1 MGKRVFTKK
10 GDTNSTSEKKKV
22 YSLAREK
29 KDNKKQF
36 LTTYNL
42 DMFNDSDCYVAIEIS
57 PFNIVKTNRAFQ
69 KENFPLLLKNEP
81 FLLSVAP
88 NEIINNLEIAEELI
102 KDEPWVYRFVGDDIK
117 NNIRLLNPIQN
128 SSILYKEAKRKNID
142 LSNYEQEKIFEIIRQ
157 ILMINEIA
165 ENKNTKQ
172 GDNKFISSTN
182 NSNTSSVKIRPIQNV
197 KIPNK
202 ETNKNIDT
210 IKSSDNYLKIK
221 NNPKTQEVAQ
231 IIDEWV
237 QELYKH

>member
-10 GDTNSTSEKKKV
+10 VDTNSTSEKKKV

-88 NEIINNLEIAEELI
+88 NEIINNLEIVEELI
-102 KDEPWVYRFVGDDIK
+102 KDEPWVYRFVGDDIR
-117 NNIRLLNPIQN
+117 NNMRLLSPIQN